1 MNDFDVIV
9 IGGGAAGL
17 TAALSAVQKGKRTA
31 VLEAAPRVGR
41 KLLATGNGRC
51 NLCNMGAPRYYG
63 GRPLAEKVLAQKSA
77 GDVLAFFRG
86 IGLSAIEEAGGR
98 VYPVTGQ
105 AASVLDALRGALE
118 RAGVTVVCGAPVTAL
133 QKSGKGFSLTA
144 GGDTYH
150 AQAVVAA
157 FGGMAGGRLGHD
169 GTPYTL
175 LTALGHALCAP
186 RPALTQLVT
195 EKQPVKGLSGLRLP
209 AYLTL
214 TAQGKPLAAAGGEVL
229 FTDYGVS
236 GVCAMQLSREADE
249 LCRRGQRPVLMMDFS
264 PAMGLAPRVYDRME
278 PERVEDHTEA
288 VMACL
293 RERAHILPGE
303 ALLTGLLPRLLA
315 DKVKGL
321 PLPET
326 ARLLAAYPVPVLDV
340 RGFDNAQV
348 TAGGMA
354 CREFDETTLES
365 RLVPGLFAA
374 GELMDVDGD
383 CGGYNLLFAFA
394 SGLIAGEN
402 AAKACKEEK

>member
-1 MNDFDVIV
+1 MNSFDVIV

-17 TAALSAVQKGKRTA
+17 TAALSAVQGGARTA

-63 GRPLAEKVLAQKSA
+63 GRPLAENVLAQKSA

-118 RAGVTVVCGAPVTAL
+118 RAGVTVVCDAPVISL
-133 QKSGKGFSLTA
+133 QKTDHGFSLAA
-144 GGDTYH
+144 GGAVYR
-150 AQAVVAA
+150 AKAVVSA

-175 LTALGHALCAP
+175 LTALGHTLRAP
-186 RPALTQLVT
+186 HPALTQLVT
-195 EKQPVKGLSGLRLP
+195 EKAPVKGLSGLRLP

-214 TAQGKPLAAAGGEVL
+214 AAQGKPRAAAGGEVL

-236 GVCAMQLSREADE
+236 GVCAMQLSREAGE

-278 PERVEDHTEA
+278 PEKSEDHTET
-288 VMACL
+288 VLACL
-293 RERAHILPGE
+293 RERAHILPKE

-315 DKVKGL
+315 DKTKGL
-321 PLPET
+321 SLPDM
-326 ARLLAAYPVPVLDV
+326 ARLLAAYPVPVLDA

-348 TAGGMA
+348 TAGGIS
-354 CREFDETTLES
+354 CREFDGSTLES
-365 RLVPGLFAA
+365 RLAPGLFAA

-402 AAKACKEEK
+402 AAKARKEEK